1 MSRSLTVAVLYRAR
15 QQAVTE
21 DKPYGLME
29 IRWRNRAINV
39 ESGAL
44 MGILNVT
51 PDSFSDGGRFAEMP
65 TAVTQAAAMAA
76 AGAMFIDIGGESTRP
91 GAPSVSAELE
101 AARVLPVIEA
111 LAELRAHGRFDAL
124 LSIDTRKPAVARAAL
139 QAGADLVNDVT
150 GLRDPAMRAVCAEFG
165 VPAVLMHMRGT
176 PETLAW
182 SQEAQPFNDVVSE
195 VRDELAE
202 LAAGALAAGVP
213 SVILDPGFG
222 FGKSPEQNL
231 ELIRRIS
238 EIKTLGHPVLLGASR
253 KSTLGRITGIAAAA
267 ERDPASLAAH
277 LFGLMQG
284 ADILRVH
291 DVAGHAQAIKVW
303 RRLWSR

>member
-1 MSRSLTVAVLYRAR
+1 
-15 QQAVTE
+15 
-21 DKPYGLME
+21 ME
-29 IRWRNRAINV
+29 IRWRNRAINP

-51 PDSFSDGGRFAEMP
+51 PDSFSDGGRFADAQ
-65 TAVTQAAAMAA
+65 TAIAQAAAMAA

-91 GAPSVSAELE
+91 GAPSVPAEIE
-101 AARVLPVIEA
+101 SARVLPVIEA
-111 LAELRAHGRFDAL
+111 LAELRAQGKFSAL
-124 LSIDTRKPAVARAAL
+124 VSIDTRKPAVARAAL

-150 GLRDPAMRAVCAEFG
+150 GLRNPAMRDVCAEFG
-165 VPAVLMHMRGT
+165 VPAVLMHLRGT
-176 PETLAW
+176 PETLRW
-182 SQEAQPFNDVVSE
+182 SQEAQPFSEVVSE

-222 FGKSPEQNL
+222 FGKSLEQNL
-231 ELIRRIS
+231 DLIRRLG

-253 KSTLGRITGIAAAA
+253 KSTLGRITGVAAAA
-267 ERDPASLAAH
+267 ERDPASIAAH

-291 DVAGHAQAIKVW
+291 DVAGHAQAVKVW